1 MCKWKQPLTKID
13 VGVNVEMSF
22 SLFPCTR
29 MALNPNGNWSFD
41 DSTFKN
47 FSFVKLLT
55 EIV

>member
-47 FSFVKLLT
+47 FSFLKLLT